1 MKIFNL
7 KYYSGILLAM
17 LFFSSCDNNRNRPGY
32 SYFNDMEES
41 QAYETYSENP
51 YMPGNKT
58 MTGPV
63 EGTVHTEE
71 HAYNFVKTPEDELK
85 AASLKNPL
93 SNNFD
98 QEEAKVL
105 YNRFCINCHGEFG
118 DGKGFLFTSGKYP
131 IPPASYHADRA
142 MNKTDGQLFH
152 NIRAGFG
159 VMGAHGPQMSVD
171 DTWQLVNYI
180 RHLQE
185 EGVPESETSE
195 ETTAENNSET
205 VEENTPSEM
214 TQTDS
219 LPE

>member
-7 KYYSGILLAM
+7 KYYCGIFVTILL
-17 LFFSSCDNNRNRPGY
+17 FSSCDENRNRPGY
-32 SYFNDMEES
+32 SYFNDMEKS

-51 YMPGNKT
+51 YLPGNKT
-58 MTGPV
+58 MAGPV

-85 AASLKNPL
+85 AASLENPL
-93 SNNFD
+93 ENSFD
-98 QEEAKVL
+98 QKEAKVL
-105 YNRFCINCHGEFG
+105 YDRFCISCHGEFG

-131 IPPASYHADRA
+131 IPPASYHAERA

-185 EGVPESETSE
+185 EGVPESETAE
-195 ETTAENNSET
+195 ETTAENNSEA
-205 VEENTPSEM
+205 VDENSASE
-214 TQTDS
+214 TNQTDS
-219 LPE
+219 VPE